1 MNAYVIMRNDVE
13 IGYTTDEPI
22 CVLLENTYE
31 SRYKAM
37 KQYFGVEQWA
47 KDFARNGHWSS
58 EDGCTTFSLM
68 PVKVVTIDEI
78 LSQPEVKALIDKCN
92 ALGEEIKELKEKC
105 KQLKED

>member
-1 MNAYVIMRNDVE
+1 MNAYVIMRSDVE
-13 IGYTTDEPI
+13 IGHTTDEPI
-22 CVLLENTYE
+22 YVLFENTYE

-37 KQYFGVEQWA
+37 KECFGVEQLA
-47 KDFARNGHWSS
+47 KDFARNGYWSS

-68 PVKVVTIDEI
+68 PVEVVTIDEI

-105 KQLKED
+105 RKLKED

>member
-47 KDFARNGHWSS
+47 KDFAKNGYWSS
-58 EDGCTTFSLM
+58 KDGCTTYSIV
-68 PVKVVTIDEI
+68 PVELLTF
-78 LSQPEVKALIDKCN
+78 DKKE
-92 ALGEEIKELKEKC
+92 GQDKSKEE
-105 KQLKED
+105 